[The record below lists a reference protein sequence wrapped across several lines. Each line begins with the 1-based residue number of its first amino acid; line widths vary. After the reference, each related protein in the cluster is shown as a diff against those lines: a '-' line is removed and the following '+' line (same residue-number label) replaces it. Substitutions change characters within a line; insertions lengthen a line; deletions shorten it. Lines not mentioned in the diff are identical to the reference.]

1 MGQEHAG
8 AAGTIIHTIRSASTT
23 DSGWRPARTAAIAER
38 CTMLGDTYAYA
49 AFTLRNFGKAELAE
63 LSDHE
68 LERTWRHVQR
78 RRLP

>member
-1 MGQEHAG
+1 MGQDIAE
-8 AAGTIIHTIRSASTT
+8 AAGKIIHTIRSASP
-23 DSGWRPARTAAIAER
+23 SGWRPARTAAIAER
-38 CTMLGDTYAYA
+38 CALLGDMYAYA
-49 AFTLRNFGKAELAE
+49 AYTLRTFGKAELDQ